1 MIDYVLEM
9 NHLTKEKPNDRYARI
24 VNNPSELIL
33 VAPQMV
39 KDEEVQL
46 KITTQFSASRKL
58 LKTAHSTTF
67 NVIFTV
73 VA

>member
-9 NHLTKEKPNDRYARI
+9 NHLTKEKPNDRYA
-24 VNNPSELIL
+24 
-33 VAPQMV
+33 
-39 KDEEVQL
+39 
-46 KITTQFSASRKL
+46 
-58 LKTAHSTTF
+58 HSTTF